1 MQEIDRL
8 LLEIDVNDKT
18 EGGSEKLIEGI
29 ATTVSKLNA
38 EIQKLDIGKIEA
50 VTKALASLQGGNIG
64 GGSARSQAGAKAVT
78 NTLKELNKQKKELI
92 KERDEILSA
101 DWGSEYKQQIAE
113 DYNKKLSEID
123 KQIESESAQAQGGIS
138 QQLPNALEKASQNAL
153 KLNSLIEIQKYKL
166 ADVKK
171 QLESA
176 ELTEEEY
183 VKLKE
188 KELKLENQ
196 IKGSN
201 KNSLLASIK
210 RVALYRAIRAVLKEV
225 TQAFKEGINNVA
237 LYSESTN
244 QALSTIKSAGT
255 IISNSIG
262 VMVAPLIEALAP
274 VVQYLAVGIGELAN
288 AFSYLNA
295 KLQGNATYLK
305 VNTEYFKK
313 MNEQGKLLSFDTFQK
328 LQGGNDVSDMF
339 AKGEVADG
347 LGEISGEMAT
357 VSALLVVIATTLT
370 AIGSAK
376 IVGFITGGTLTKALA
391 SMKTLFGGIS
401 SFLGTTAGAVTSLVA
416 GVAILSLGIADIV
429 SSWDNVNFES
439 WEKAITI
446 VSALATAILGAV
458 IAVKALSMSVPVAIG
473 LGMALAG
480 ATLLIGTEISKATNP
495 KNYAFGGGYNSADLF
510 YANENGQTELIASTN
525 SGGGA
530 VMNMQQLEGAIY
542 SGMIRA
548 MSSGS
553 GGESAIYLDGNRVG
567 TFIAGNNGFRNEAN
581 RRNTSLNWR

>member
-1 MQEIDRL
+1 ML
-8 LLEIDVNDKT
+8 KM
-18 EGGSEKLIEGI
+18 
-29 ATTVSKLNA
+29 
-38 EIQKLDIGKIEA
+38 
-50 VTKALASLQGGNIG
+50 VT
-64 GGSARSQAGAKAVT
+64 
-78 NTLKELNKQKKELI
+78 
-92 KERDEILSA
+92 D
-101 DWGSEYKQQIAE
+101 
-113 DYNKKLSEID
+113 
-123 KQIESESAQAQGGIS
+123 
-138 QQLPNALEKASQNAL
+138 
-153 KLNSLIEIQKYKL
+153 
-166 ADVKK
+166 
-171 QLESA
+171 
-176 ELTEEEY
+176 
-183 VKLKE
+183 
-188 KELKLENQ
+188 
-196 IKGSN
+196 
-201 KNSLLASIK
+201 
-210 RVALYRAIRAVLKEV
+210 
-225 TQAFKEGINNVA
+225 AFKEGINNVA
-237 LYSESTN
+237 LYSEEVN
-244 QALSTIKSAGT
+244 QALSTIKSSGT
-255 IISNSIG
+255 IVSNSIG
-262 VMVAPLIEALAP
+262 VMLAPLLTALAP
-274 VVQYLAVGIGELAN
+274 VVQYLAVGLGDLAN
-288 AFSYLNA
+288 GISYLTA
-295 KLQGNATYLK
+295 KLQGNANYLK

-313 MNEQGKLLSFDTFQK
+313 MNEQARLLSFDTFQK
-328 LQGGNDVSDMF
+328 LQGGGNDVSDMF
-339 AKGEVADG
+339 AEGEVADG

-357 VSALLVVIATTLT
+357 VSALLVVISTTLT